1 MDITEAREILGDLFY
16 FTAEDTDK
24 IIKQLE
30 LPKDAKILDV
40 GTGIGSLAITLALN
54 GYRVLTGEPADDDS
68 VYAKKEWSENAQ
80 KVGVHQMVDF
90 KAFNAEDM
98 PFEDGAFD
106 AIICL
111 GSFHH
116 IEEDSRV
123 KVLEECIRTTGA
135 DGIIC
140 IFEPTEESINM
151 IKQFEP
157 SHPEAADPTEYAGGL
172 DLTSETIA
180 GARFNTY
187 LFRK

>member
-1 MDITEAREILGDLFY
+1 MDITEARAILGDLFY

-30 LPKDAKILDV
+30 MPKDAKILDV

-68 VYAKKEWSENAQ
+68 VYAKKEWWENAQ
-80 KVGVHQMVDF
+80 KVGVHQMIDF

-106 AIICL
+106 AIFCL